1 MKQILAITRKELN
14 SYFGSPMALIFIGA
28 FLAAT
33 LFSFFWIDTFFARGI
48 AEVRSL
54 FRWMPLLLVFL
65 VSALTMRQWSE
76 EQQTGTLEILLTL
89 PVRMWQL
96 VLGKF
101 ISVLLLVLLA
111 LALTLSLPI
120 TVSMLGNLDW
130 GPVIGGYLAAILMA
144 AAYVA
149 IGLFISSR
157 TNNQIV
163 ALILSVVVCGLFYF
177 IGTRGLT
184 DFFGERIGTI
194 LRALATS
201 SRFESIERGVV
212 DIRDLVYYLSLA
224 LFFLALNVLSLDSK
238 RWSLGPQTANYRFN
252 ANLVPLLLAVNLV
265 LTNLWL
271 YPLNGIRVDLTEDQ
285 QYTLS
290 DTTVDL
296 LNNLREPL
304 LLRAYFSERTHPLLA
319 PLVPRIR
326 DMLQEYQVAGG
337 NNITVEVVDPAQNPE
352 LEAEAA
358 QSYSIRPT
366 PFQVAG
372 RYESAVVNAYFDILV
387 RYGDQSEVLNFRD
400 LIEVEPFR
408 DGDIEV
414 RLRNLE
420 YDLTRAIK
428 KTVFGFQNIEDI
440 LAGLPD
446 GAKLTLYITPDTLP
460 EDLAEVRTTIENVA
474 NELTEESAGKFT
486 LSVINPDDPNSGVT
500 RQQLL
505 ESYNL
510 QPFATDFF
518 STETFFL
525 HMVLQA
531 GEETAVI
538 YPTGD
543 MTEADVRTSIEST
556 LKRASPGFLKV
567 VGIWQPVIGPDPT
580 MAQLGQTQQPP
591 FSTWN
596 TMAQQLRQEYE
607 VRNVDLSSGQVPA
620 DVDVLLIVAPQ
631 GMSDVERFAID
642 QYLMRGGALIVAG
655 SNFRPSPDPFTGMLA
670 IQPIEGGLR
679 DMLLHYGVS
688 VEESLVLDPQ
698 NEPFPVPVQRQVGG
712 FTVQEIESLP
722 YPYFVDV
729 RSDGMSS
736 DSAIIANLPTVTLN
750 WVSPVMADEAANEER
765 TVDVLLSSTEQS
777 WTSSSLEIQ
786 PNTELYPELGFP
798 VGSEQ
803 KSYPLAVAMQG
814 SFRSYFA
821 DKENPLAN
829 AAPDPQSGQ
838 PAPDTPAV
846 TGTIEESPPTARL
859 VVIGSGDFLND
870 TVFQISGQISLDRY
884 LNSLQFVQN
893 SVDWSTED
901 LDLLTIRS
909 RGTYARLLDPLT
921 PDEQSFWE
929 YLNYGLAL
937 VALVVIG
944 LLWASGR
951 RSEQPMRLSEP
962 PQGMADVATSAGD

>member
-1 MKQILAITRKELN
+1 
-14 SYFGSPMALIFIGA
+14 MALIFIGA

-65 VSALTMRQWSE
+65 VAALTMRQWSE

-89 PVRMWQL
+89 PVRAWQL

-101 ISVLLLVLLA
+101 ISVLILVLLA
-111 LALTLSLPI
+111 LALTLGLPF
-120 TVSMLGNLDW
+120 TVNMLGDLDW
-130 GPVIGGYLAAILMA
+130 GPVIGGYVAAILMA
-144 AAYVA
+144 AAYIA

-157 TNNQIV
+157 TDNQIV
-163 ALILSVVVCGLFYF
+163 ALMLTAAVCGLFYF

-184 DFFGERIGTI
+184 DFFGEQIGSI
-194 LRALATS
+194 LRALSTS
-201 SRFESIERGVV
+201 SRFESIERGVI

-224 LFFLALNVLSLDSK
+224 LLFLSLNVLSLDSK
-238 RWSLGPQTANYRFN
+238 RWSLGHQTANYRFN
-252 ANLVPLLLAVNLV
+252 ANLVPLLLAINLV

-271 YPLNGIRVDLTEDQ
+271 YPMNGIRVDLTEDQ

-290 DTTVDL
+290 DTTKDL
-296 LNNLREPL
+296 LGTLREPL

-326 DMLQEYQVAGG
+326 DMLNEYEVAGG
-337 NNITVEVVDPAQNPE
+337 NTITVEVVDPAQNPE

-372 RYESAVVNAYFDILV
+372 RYESGLVNAYFDILV

-408 DGDIEV
+408 DGEVDV

-446 GAKLTLYITPDTLP
+446 GANLTLYITPDTLP
-460 EDLAEVRTTIENVA
+460 EDLAEVRGTIESVA
-474 NELTEESAGKFT
+474 NDLTEESGGQFT
-486 LSVINPDDPNSGVT
+486 LSVVNPLDPNSGVT
-500 RQQLL
+500 PQQLL
-505 ESYNL
+505 DTYNM

-518 STETFFL
+518 SNETFYL
-525 HMVLQA
+525 HMLLQA
-531 GEETAVI
+531 GEDTALI
-538 YPTGD
+538 YPSGD
-543 MTEADVRTSIEST
+543 MTESDVRTSIEST

-567 VGIWQPVIGPDPT
+567 VGTWTPVIGPDPT
-580 MAQLGQTQQPP
+580 MAQFGQTQQPP

-596 TMAQQLRQEYE
+596 TMSQQLGQEYE
-607 VRNVDLSSGQVPA
+607 VRPVDLSSGQVPA
-620 DVDVLLIVAPQ
+620 DIDVLVVVAPQ
-631 GMSDVERFAID
+631 GMDDVARFAID
-642 QYLMRGGALIVAG
+642 QYLMRGGSLLVAG
-655 SNFRPSPDPFTGMLA
+655 STFRPAPDPFTGALA
-670 IQPIEGGLR
+670 LQPIEGGLR
-679 DMLLHYGVS
+679 DMLLHYGVD
-688 VEESLVLDPQ
+688 VQQTLVLDPQ
-698 NEPFPVPVQRQVGG
+698 NEPFPIQVQRQVGG
-712 FTVQEIESLP
+712 FTVQEIQSLP

-736 DSAIIANLPTVTLN
+736 DSAIIANLPTVTMN
-750 WVSPVMADEAANEER
+750 WVSPVVVDQATNTER
-765 TVDVLLSSTEQS
+765 EVMTLLSSTEQS

-786 PNTELYPELGFP
+786 PNTDLYPDLGFA
-798 VGSEQ
+798 VGAEQ
-803 KSYPLAVAMQG
+803 ASHPLAVSIQG
-814 SFRSYFA
+814 SFVSFFQG
-821 DKENPLAN
+821 KENPLAN
-829 AAPDPQSGQ
+829 LSTEPDPQTGQ
-838 PAPDTPAV
+838 PAASAPAV
-846 TGTIEESPPTARL
+846 TGMIEESPATARL
-859 VVIGSGDFLND
+859 IVIGSGDFLND

-909 RGTYARLLDPLT
+909 RGTYARLLDPLAVE
-921 PDEQSFWE
+921 DQSFWE
-929 YLNYGLAL
+929 YLNYGIAL
-937 VALVVIG
+937 IALLIIG

-951 RSEQPMRLSEP
+951 QSERPMRLMDP
-962 PQGMADVATSAGD
+962 PKGMGDVAAGAGD